1 MNKSRLRLVDEN
13 GVGTWQL
20 MLAIWLSPAII
31 LAAFGFFQA
40 PEGAALKFIILG
52 GLVGLAIFPAALLV
66 FLIAV
71 MFSR

>member
-1 MNKSRLRLVDEN
+1 
-13 GVGTWQL
+13 